1 MIDAI
6 GKMSNEE
13 FEESNK
19 KVQEEWRKLSTMT
32 NEELLADLKEKK
44 LEIIQ
49 MEISA
54 YERTKNRKI
63 ISNRIKSLENDLE
76 TIKAFDID
84 GEPLVEDYRS
94 FTKGEIEKLNLIY
107 NEDK

>member
-44 LEIIQ
+44 L
-49 MEISA
+49 
-54 YERTKNRKI
+54 
-63 ISNRIKSLENDLE
+63 
-76 TIKAFDID
+76 
-84 GEPLVEDYRS
+84 
-94 FTKGEIEKLNLIY
+94 
-107 NEDK
+107 